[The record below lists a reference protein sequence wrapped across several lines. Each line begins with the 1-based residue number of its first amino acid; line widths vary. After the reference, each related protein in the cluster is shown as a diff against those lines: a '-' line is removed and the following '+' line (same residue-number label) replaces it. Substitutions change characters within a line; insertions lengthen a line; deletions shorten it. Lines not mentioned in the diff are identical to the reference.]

1 MQAREISRPFII
13 FLDQL
18 PEKSAWVKLKEYP
31 FQDLD
36 NPSLWL
42 AAWQSVK
49 SSGRCSK
56 GEWEGGGG
64 GGLKKIFF
72 GPLGLI
78 LV

>member
-1 MQAREISRPFII
+1 MQAREISNPFII
-13 FLDQL
+13 FLDQ
-18 PEKSAWVKLKEYP
+18 PSEKSAWVKLKEYP

-56 GEWEGGGG
+56 GEGG
-64 GGLKKIFF
+64 GGLQKNFF
-72 GPLGLI
+72 GLLGLI